1 MTEKEFIT
9 WFKGFV
15 SAANTFNITPK
26 QWDTICEYLDRVKEN
41 REDSYRYSRYTL
53 DIDSSNSNWTTT
65 TITANE
71 RNDVSYKTDNLET
84 KTLLND

>member
-1 MTEKEFIT
+1 MTAQEFIT

-26 QWDTICEYLDRVKEN
+26 QWDTICEYLEKVKDEQ
-41 REDSYRYSRYTL
+41 ESTRYSRYTL
-53 DIDSSNSNWTTT
+53 DVNGANWTTT
-65 TITANE
+65 RITDG

-84 KTLLND
+84 KTQLND

>member
-41 REDSYRYSRYTL
+41 IEESTRNSRYTL
-53 DIDSSNSNWTTT
+53 DINSNNSSWTTT
-65 TITANE
+65 TITNGD

>member
-1 MTEKEFIT
+1 MTPQDFVT

-26 QWDTICEYLDRVKEN
+26 QWDSICEQLEKVKIPE
-41 REDSYRYSRYTL
+41 RLSKYTI
-53 DIDSSNSNWTTT
+53 DIDSNNSNWTTT
-65 TITANE
+65 TIAADG

-84 KTLLND
+84 KTQLND